1 MAKRVQLR
9 RGTTV
14 QTNAFTG
21 ALGEVTVDTDKDV
34 VVVHDGA
41 TAGGFATAA
50 RANADGSV
58 TVVNKTGVVLATI
71 PAVGLLNNTLTST
84 ATDQAATAAQVKV
97 LQDGKLGISANA
109 VSATKLATTRAI
121 TLTGDVTGTVNFD
134 GTAAVSITTTVV
146 DDSHSH
152 IIANVD
158 GLQTTLDSISKT
170 VTATLPA
177 TAGWYR
183 IATSAVDIGRNS
195 GRFELDWTLSGN
207 HGQVIFNAAI
217 MYSTGVALNQNLFST
232 YAASGLTKARIVYH
246 TTNTANYAYLEVY
259 NSTAAAIAVTAT
271 GLGLMGWTLLTP
283 STVGSIPTGYT
294 SRELT
299 FVDGQSTEGQY
310 VSTVATGTAPLSVS
324 STTVVTNLNADL
336 LDGYNTAVTATASSI
351 PVRDAGGVLAGNI
364 LGSATS
370 LATARTFTWTG
381 DATGS
386 VSFNGAANVSNA
398 LTLAA
403 SGVTAGTYEQ
413 VTVDAKGRVTSA
425 ANVITGLVTSTTS
438 GGTTNLATTNT
449 NTFLNVVETV
459 GGSAISTGTSQQV
472 TGAGTV
478 TVASDTAGKL
488 TITGAQ
494 AITGNAG
501 TATKLATAR
510 TINGIAFDGT
520 ANITVPLGTI
530 NNTLTSTSTT
540 EGLSA
545 NMGRALNA
553 AKLDL
558 TGGTLTGGLTAP
570 SFTSTGTI
578 TADDGFVGNA
588 TSATKL
594 STASGSAPSYS
605 VRAWANFNG
614 VGSISIRGQGN
625 VASITDNATG
635 DYTINFA
642 TAMPDANYAV
652 ALTHASGAGA
662 AGTFMIRAEIGEGAA
677 TLKTAS
683 ALRVIYKGVGNG
695 SLYDIA
701 DANVVIF
708 R

>member
-21 ALGEVTVDTDKDV
+21 ALGEVTVDTDKEV

-84 ATDQAATAAQVKV
+84 ATDQAATAAQAKV

-195 GRFELDWTLSGN
+195 GRFELDWTVSGN

-271 GLGLMGWTLLTP
+271 GLGLMGWTLITP
-283 STVGSIPTGYT
+283 STVGSIPAGYT

-310 VSTVATGTAPLSVS
+310 VSTVATGTAPLSVA

-351 PVRDAGGVLAGNI
+351 PVRDTGGVLAGNI

-386 VSFNGAANVSNA
+386 VSFNGTANVSNA

-403 SGVTAGTYEQ
+403 SGVTAGTYAQ
-413 VTVDAKGRVTSA
+413 VTVDAKGRVTAA
-425 ANVITGLVTSTTS
+425 ANVVTGLITSTTS

-449 NTFLNVVETV
+449 NTFLNVVETI

-510 TINGIAFDGT
+510 TINGVAFDGT
-520 ANITVPLGTI
+520 ANITVPVGTV

-545 NMGRALNA
+545 NMGRALND
-553 AKLDL
+553 AKLNL

-570 SFTSTGTI
+570 SFTATGTI
-578 TADDGFVGNA
+578 TANGGFVGNA
-588 TSATKL
+588 ASATKL

-605 VRAWANFNG
+605 ARAWVNFNG
-614 VGSISIRGQGN
+614 TGTVAIRASGN
-625 VASITDNATG
+625 VTSITDNG
-635 DYTINFA
+635 LGNYNINFI
-642 TAMPDANYAV
+642 TSMPDANYAITGFATYSLANTV
-652 ALTHASGAGA
+652 AGLVSYGSELVLNSSSVPIKTVNSNNSGQSIDPTHVHV
-662 AGTFMIRAEIGEGAA
+662 
-677 TLKTAS
+677 
-683 ALRVIYKGVGNG
+683 VIY
-695 SLYDIA
+695 
-701 DANVVIF
+701 